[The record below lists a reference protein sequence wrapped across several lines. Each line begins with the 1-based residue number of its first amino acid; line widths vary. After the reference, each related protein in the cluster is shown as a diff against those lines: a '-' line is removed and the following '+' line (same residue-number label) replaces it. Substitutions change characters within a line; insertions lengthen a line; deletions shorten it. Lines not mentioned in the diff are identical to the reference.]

1 MLRKLQILWRSFVIK
16 YIKNER
22 CKLSRKTIIL
32 NDYEGNLKMIPSM
45 LRSIERKGQLWAIGN
60 MQF

>member
-1 MLRKLQILWRSFVIK
+1 MRKLMIKLRSFWIL
-16 YIKNER
+16 YIRNDR

-45 LRSIERKGQLWAIGN
+45 LRSIERKGQL
-60 MQF
+60 

>member
-1 MLRKLQILWRSFVIK
+1 MLKKLQILWRSFVIK

-22 CKLSRKTIIL
+22 CKLSRKTIIT

-45 LRSIERKGQLWAIGN
+45 LRSMERKGQL
-60 MQF
+60 